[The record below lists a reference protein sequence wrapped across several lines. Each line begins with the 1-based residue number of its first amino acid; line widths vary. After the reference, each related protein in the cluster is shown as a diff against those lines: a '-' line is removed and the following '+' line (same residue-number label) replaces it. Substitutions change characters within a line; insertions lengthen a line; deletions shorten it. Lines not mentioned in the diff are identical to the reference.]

1 MNNFLKGLGVSLLVL
16 IALLYYIHGFE
27 GQKSYTDISV
37 YGVLMFSVLS
47 ILLYIFLS
55 RSVYSSNKQLFL
67 SITLAN
73 MLVKMVF
80 SIVLLLVYKEVKQPL
95 DGKFIL
101 PFLTI
106 YLIFTI
112 FETWFMVRLADEKP

>member
-1 MNNFLKGLGVSLLVL
+1 
-16 IALLYYIHGFE
+16 
-27 GQKSYTDISV
+27 
-37 YGVLMFSVLS
+37 
-47 ILLYIFLS
+47 
-55 RSVYSSNKQLFL
+55 
-67 SITLAN
+67 